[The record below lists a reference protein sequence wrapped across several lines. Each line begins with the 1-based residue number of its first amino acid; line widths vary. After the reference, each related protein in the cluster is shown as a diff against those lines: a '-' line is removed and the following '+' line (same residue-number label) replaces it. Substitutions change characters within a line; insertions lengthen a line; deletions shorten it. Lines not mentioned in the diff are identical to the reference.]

1 MCVVNEA
8 YLPQRS
14 TWRSIDVCVEG
25 VQALVLRCYE
35 HDIALYAVNGQVCRP
50 QRLGVNRP
58 IHRAREELAESGARH
73 VGRRESVFL
82 RIAAVT
88 GEVVVIGEDAG
99 EVGDAKGYIGAL
111 GYVAY
116 ACGCQRV
123 DSSGGG
129 RGVGGRGARCC
140 RSKRERATRRI
151 PGYSLVQRIVANRR
165 RNGECLADGQATG
178 LWRYIHTD
186 ARLGERAEGREQKQ
200 SQRKEKTLG
209 QAVARKLINSFFAEG
224 RLEFWKRQHH
234 QMLLVCSHTFIPKH
248 LKG

>member
-8 YLPQRS
+8 HLPQWS

-35 HDIALYAVNGQVCRP
+35 HDIALYTANGQVCHP

-58 IHRAREELAESGARH
+58 IHRTREEFAESGARH
-73 VGRRESVFL
+73 VGRRESVFP

-129 RGVGGRGARCC
+129 RGVGGCGARCC
-140 RSKRERATRRI
+140 RSKRERTTRRI

-165 RNGECLADGQATG
+165 RNGECLADRQATG
-178 LWRYIHTD
+178 LRRYIHTD
-186 ARLGERAEGREQKQ
+186 ARLGKRADGREQEQ
-200 SQRKEKTLG
+200 SQRKEKALR
-209 QAVARKLINSFFAEG
+209 QAVAKRFRISFFAECH
-224 RLEFWKRQHH
+224 LEF
-234 QMLLVCSHTFIPKH
+234 
-248 LKG
+248 

>member
-99 EVGDAKGYIGAL
+99 EVGDAKGYIGAV

-129 RGVGGRGARCC
+129 RGVGGRGAGCC
-140 RSKRERATRRI
+140 
-151 PGYSLVQRIVANRR
+151 R
-165 RNGECLADGQATG
+165 RNGECLAGGRASG

-186 ARLGERAEGREQKQ
+186 ARLGKRAEGREQKQ
-200 SQRKEKTLG
+200 SQRKEKTLR
-209 QAVARKLINSFFAEG
+209 QAVARRFRISFFAECH
-224 RLEFWKRQHH
+224 LEF
-234 QMLLVCSHTFIPKH
+234 
-248 LKG
+248 